1 MDAGAGRRGGG
12 LTLHRWFRV
21 AGAPLA
27 ALLLY
32 ACATPE
38 GPAPTPRTPS
48 DRPDRRQPRLGSRR
62 RVPRAGCPGELS
74 FADLPGW
81 YAEDHAA
88 ALRAFAAGCGV
99 SKDADLRVVCAR
111 ARALGP
117 VDETEARGFIE
128 ANFRAER
135 VGDQGLLTAYFAPQY
150 EARSSRT
157 GPFTA
162 PVRGRPAD
170 LVTLD
175 LGAFDPALSGRKLAG
190 RVVDGRL
197 APYPDR
203 AEIEAGRPDAVLA
216 WMKPEELFFLQIQ
229 GSGVLTLPDGRRMK
243 ALFSAS
249 NGKPFTPIARIL
261 RDRGVLADNNT
272 SGDAVLTWLAD
283 HRGAEADE
291 VMRQNPRYVFFD
303 LEPDDG
309 REPAGSA
316 GVSLIPGR
324 ALAVDPTQHAMGD
337 LYWIDA
343 SAPSLNG
350 AFPTYQRLAMAL
362 DSGGAIKGAVRAD
375 LYAGSGPGAGR
386 EAGRVRHVLTL
397 YRLAPIAAPSP

>member
-1 MDAGAGRRGGG
+1 MN
-12 LTLHRWFRV
+12 WFRV

-32 ACATPE
+32 ACATP
-38 GPAPTPRTPS
+38 GVVTTPASPPPVPPAPAAPVAAPPRS
-48 DRPDRRQPRLGSRR
+48 G
-62 RVPRAGCPGELS
+62 GELG

-81 YAEDHAA
+81 DAEDHAG
-88 ALRAFAAGCGV
+88 ALQAFAAGCGV
-99 SKDADLRVVCAR
+99 SKDADLRAVCAR

-117 VDETEARGFIE
+117 LDEPRARLFLE

-135 VGDQGLLTAYFAPQY
+135 VGDQGLLTAYFAPRY
-150 EARSSRT
+150 EARESRD

-162 PVRGRPAD
+162 PVRAKPAD
-170 LVTLD
+170 LVAQD
-175 LGAFDPALSGRKLAG
+175 MGSFDTAL
-190 RVVDGRL
+190 
-197 APYPDR
+197 PDR
-203 AEIEAGRPDAVLA
+203 ADIEAAPADHVLA

-229 GSGVLTLPDGRRMK
+229 GSGVLSLPDGRRLK
-243 ALFSAS
+243 AVFSAS
-249 NGKPFTPIARIL
+249 NGKPFVPIARIL

-272 SGDAVLTWLAD
+272 SGDAIMAWLAD
-283 HRGAEADE
+283 HRGPEADE
-291 VMRQNPRYVFFD
+291 VMRLNPRYVFFN

-309 REPAGSA
+309 REPAGTA
-316 GVSLIPGR
+316 GVTLIPGR
-324 ALAVDPTQHAMGD
+324 ALAVDPTQHAMGE

-343 SAPSLNG
+343 RAPALSG
-350 AFPTYQRLAMAL
+350 AFPVYQRLAVAL

-397 YRLAPIAAPSP
+397 YRLAPIPARTP